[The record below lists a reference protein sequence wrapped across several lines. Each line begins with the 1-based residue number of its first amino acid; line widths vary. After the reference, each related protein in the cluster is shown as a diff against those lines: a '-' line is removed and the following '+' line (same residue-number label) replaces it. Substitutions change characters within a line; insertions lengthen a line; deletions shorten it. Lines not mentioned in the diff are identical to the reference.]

1 MSGDTV
7 TRTVRGLGS
16 APAAGDCLVS
26 AVPAQATATAAAP
39 GVLGSRIVP
48 AGRRSRWRLIVVRL
62 RGRPKIRGAIGGRRR
77 GRGVRGAR
85 VRARAPDPD
94 PEPEPPDLA
103 GRVCGLSPV
112 RRVARQAGRACAFD
126 SFEAVRGDGEW
137 RCTTFSLDGG
147 IVASCAAA
155 SETFDRDT
163 GFGGFRGGEAA
174 A

>member
-7 TRTVRGLGS
+7 TRMMRGLGS

-62 RGRPKIRGAIGGRRR
+62 RGRPQIRGAIGGRRR
-77 GRGVRGAR
+77 GRGVRGSRVKAR
-85 VRARAPDPD
+85 VPDPD

-103 GRVCGLSPV
+103 VGRVCGLSPV
-112 RRVARQAGRACAFD
+112 RRVARQGGRACAFE
-126 SFEAVRGDGEW
+126 SFEGVR
-137 RCTTFSLDGG
+137 
-147 IVASCAAA
+147 
-155 SETFDRDT
+155 RD
-163 GFGGFRGGEAA
+163 GEAA
-174 A
+174 T